1 LALSII
7 RVKILLL
14 NQFEACI
21 WGAVFLL
28 ASVMRNNDLGQV
40 LSFSTNLIQN
50 GAVWLLLVYT
60 STSCANE
67 GTDPTTFTKRILDIG
82 RVTALFVRNY

>member
-1 LALSII
+1 
-7 RVKILLL
+7 
-14 NQFEACI
+14 
-21 WGAVFLL
+21 
-28 ASVMRNNDLGQV
+28 MRNNDLGQV

-60 STSCANE
+60 ATSCANE